1 MRPRQHINPLQ
12 QNDMQPIYPRGDI
25 HLHGFSSAE
34 TITPS
39 RFHTKLAHRERSR
52 RREQNWTAQH
62 RIPPTMHVAISGR
75 ISNRGSNP
83 IYFFSAAAISC
94 EQSIEQAWIDTKIGL
109 A

>member
-1 MRPRQHINPLQ
+1 
-12 QNDMQPIYPRGDI
+12 
-25 HLHGFSSAE
+25 
-34 TITPS
+34 
-39 RFHTKLAHRERSR
+39 
-52 RREQNWTAQH
+52 
-62 RIPPTMHVAISGR
+62 MHVAISGR